1 MLLKKDRFISFK
13 FLVSKALIDS
23 NIRHEEFVSI
33 NNILR
38 VFNETKEK
46 LKFLKLLG
54 IMLHKYG

>member
-23 NIRHEEFVSI
+23 NIRHKEFVSI

-38 VFNETKEK
+38 VFNETKEEIK
-46 LKFLKLLG
+46 ILETSG
-54 IMLHKYG
+54 DYAT

>member
-38 VFNETKEK
+38 AFNETKEEIK
-46 LKFLKLLG
+46 ILETSG
-54 IMLHKYG
+54 DYAT